1 MRKNT
6 EFTSIMV
13 SKETKEKAR
22 EIAKAT
28 GKFQAEIVQELIDR
42 RYKAEMK
49 TKKIFTHKISQN

>member
-1 MRKNT
+1 MRKNI
-6 EFTSIMV
+6 EYASIMV
-13 SKETKEKAR
+13 SRETKEKAR

-49 TKKIFTHKISQN
+49 SGAKICN